1 MDVEENGPTTLGRI
15 TYRNPDVQLKT
26 VFVDLGGIKWGAA
39 RRLPMLLVTTETL
52 RYRFQGTIP
61 AGKSK
66 CHP

>member
-39 RRLPMLLVTTETL
+39 RRLPML
-52 RYRFQGTIP
+52 
-61 AGKSK
+61 
-66 CHP
+66 